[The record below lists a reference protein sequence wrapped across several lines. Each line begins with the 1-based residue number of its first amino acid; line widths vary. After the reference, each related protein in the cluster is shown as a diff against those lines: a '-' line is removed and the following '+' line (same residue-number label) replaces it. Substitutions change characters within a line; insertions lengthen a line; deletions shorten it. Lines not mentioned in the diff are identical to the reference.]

1 MLTLSSYMD
10 ERSARYKQE
19 ALGRVRVALAGS
31 PPNCFYSLLTDLFGY
46 PSEVTAP
53 VSATA
58 PSAGASASASAPP
71 TAPPKSM
78 TSGLLPTD
86 PSLYKTIPDIGSG
99 SEAPGSRSL
108 RPSLPNPYISGAKA
122 ILPSSDNKRWSRT
135 GLASEYEPISVNELY
150 KCPFT
155 NCDYQPRQN
164 LDSVCTH
171 VRRHLN
177 VAIQCHFCSKIYWS
191 SEGWLKHTR
200 EVHKESK
207 PVPADYGK
215 ERAAPRQDILKESMA
230 AYGIALQEE
239 RAGLEA
245 APSLPATDYDLEP
258 EHTMDYQT
266 EETEEDS
273 DIQVVGSE

>member
-53 VSATA
+53 ISTA
-58 PSAGASASASAPP
+58 L
-71 TAPPKSM
+71 PKSM

-86 PSLYKTIPDIGSG
+86 PSLYKTIPDIGSS

-135 GLASEYEPISVNELY
+135 GLASEYEPTSVNELY
-150 KCPFT
+150 KYPFT

-177 VAIQCHFCSKIYWS
+177 VAIQCHFCNKIYWS

-207 PVPADYGK
+207 PVLADYSK

-245 APSLPATDYDLEP
+245 APSLPARDYDLEP

>member
-19 ALGRVRVALAGS
+19 ALGRIRVALAGS
-31 PPNCFYSLLTDLFGY
+31 PPNCFYSLLMDLFCY
-46 PSEVTAP
+46 PSDLIAP
-53 VSATA
+53 ASSTA
-58 PSAGASASASAPP
+58 PSASTSASAPP
-71 TAPPKSM
+71 PAPPKP
-78 TSGLLPTD
+78 TASGLLPTD
-86 PSLYKTIPDIGSG
+86 LALYKTIPDIGSG

-108 RPSLPNPYISGAKA
+108 RSSLPTAYISGAKA
-122 ILPSSDNKRWSRT
+122 IFPSSDNKRWSRT

-150 KCPFT
+150 KCPFG

-171 VRRHLN
+171 IHRHLN

-191 SEGWLKHTR
+191 SEGWLKHTQ

-239 RAGLEA
+239 RAGLVT

-266 EETEEDS
+266 EETEEDP

>member
-1 MLTLSSYMD
+1 MEGSELLWQVVPQIVFILSLRTCLVTPQISPPWLLPQPLVPVPALVLVLLHLQHPSLQPQVCYPQIRPYTKPSLTL
-10 ERSARYKQE
+10 
-19 ALGRVRVALAGS
+19 GV
-31 PPNCFYSLLTDLFGY
+31 
-46 PSEVTAP
+46 
-53 VSATA
+53 
-58 PSAGASASASAPP
+58 
-71 TAPPKSM
+71 
-78 TSGLLPTD
+78 
-86 PSLYKTIPDIGSG
+86 
-99 SEAPGSRSL
+99 APGSRSL
-108 RPSLPNPYISGAKA
+108 RSTLPTPYISGAKA
-122 ILPSSDNKRWSRT
+122 ILPSSDNKRWFRT
-135 GLASEYEPISVNELY
+135 RLASEYEPISVNELY

-171 VRRHLN
+171 VHCHLN

-239 RAGLEA
+239 RAGLAA

-266 EETEEDS
+266 EETEEDP
-273 DIQVVGSE
+273 DIQVVRSE